1 MTYRDGTC
9 YAPTFKPARN
19 VCACFV
25 LSIVATM
32 LTILLG
38 ILALFSAKI
47 RCYLKGWWFRV
58 RNCAKGNSDSRIV
71 L

>member
-9 YAPTFKPARN
+9 YAPTFKRTSWI
-19 VCACFV
+19 VCIYLMIIAV
-25 LSIVATM
+25 I
-32 LTILLG
+32 LTILLV
-38 ILALFSAKI
+38 IPALFSAKI

-58 RNCAKGNSDSRIV
+58 RNCSKGNSDTSIV